1 MGGAPMGEL
10 PTGDTTSFV
19 EMPQLEVL
27 DLLVDDESP
36 LAYAL
41 RRRKHEIDLQE
52 PTIAGHDSVI

>member
-1 MGGAPMGEL
+1 MGEL
-10 PTGDTTSFV
+10 PTEDTTGFV
-19 EMPQLEVL
+19 EMPRSEVL
-27 DLLVDDESP
+27 DLLVTADSP

>member
-1 MGGAPMGEL
+1 MGEL
-10 PTGDTTSFV
+10 PTDDTTSFV

-27 DLLVDDESP
+27 DLLVDDDSP